1 MEQRKLSNRRARAFG
16 TSIFL
21 VGLAVLSFTDQWWPN
36 IMLVIGLSLCI
47 KQFLQKRL
55 YDGILSII
63 IFGGVFVIY
72 EFQFSLKI
80 LLPIL
85 FLSAALF
92 LLVREFSQRNTESEE
107 EEDINIEIEEE
118 KNK

>member
-1 MEQRKLSNRRARAFG
+1 MEKGKLSNRRARSFG

-21 VGLAVLSFTDQWWPN
+21 IGLAVLSFTDQWWPN

-47 KQFLQKRL
+47 KQFLQKRI

-72 EFQFSLKI
+72 EFQFSMKI

-85 FLSAALF
+85 FVSAALF
-92 LLVREFSQRNTESEE
+92 LLVRELLQKNTESEL
-107 EEDINIEIEEE
+107 EEDINIEIEEDK
-118 KNK
+118 KN